1 MSLSEEEE
9 GEMDGGGGGSR
20 LVEAKFGQG
29 EPRLVGMAAAA
40 PLGGGGEVRDG
51 EMEREGANLQQ
62 KKKWKERNLFVVRRR
77 TDVVLRPE
85 GR

>member
-9 GEMDGGGGGSR
+9 GEMEGGGSGSR

-40 PLGGGGEVRDG
+40 LGGGS
-51 EMEREGANLQQ
+51 ER
-62 KKKWKERNLFVVRRR
+62 WKEREREPTCSRKRNGRKEGEREIFLLS
-77 TDVVLRPE
+77 VVLRPE

>member
-1 MSLSEEEE
+1 
-9 GEMDGGGGGSR
+9 MDGCGGGSR

-51 EMEREGANLQQ
+51 ERGSQLAAEKEMEGKRE
-62 KKKWKERNLFVVRRR
+62 KERNLFVVRRR
-77 TDVVLRPE
+77 TSSCVQRGDR
-85 GR
+85 

>member
-1 MSLSEEEE
+1 
-9 GEMDGGGGGSR
+9 MDGCGGGSR

-62 KKKWKERNLFVVRRR
+62 KKKWREEERERNLFVVRRR
-77 TDVVLRPE
+77 TSSCVQRGDR
-85 GR
+85 